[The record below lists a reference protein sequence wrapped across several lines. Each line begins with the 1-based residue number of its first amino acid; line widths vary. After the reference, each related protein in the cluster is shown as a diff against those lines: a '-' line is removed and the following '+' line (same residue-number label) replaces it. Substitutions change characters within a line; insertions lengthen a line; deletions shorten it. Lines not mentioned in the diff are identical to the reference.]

1 MYKIGDGIPKDPDLA
16 KEYLDKGKAII
27 DLITKVDGKNV
38 GTGFT
43 G

>member
-16 KEYLDKGKAII
+16 KEYLEKAKAMI
-27 DLITKVDGKNV
+27 DLIKKGGNS